1 MSPGTGTFAMKW
13 LALALAFVLLMLVG
27 GKAHAETCTATASS
41 VNFGNVSPIAGTA
54 VPATGT
60 VSITCT
66 WSAVTLTPSV
76 QVCLNVGGTSPR
88 TMANGTN
95 TMQYD
100 LYQDAAHS
108 LIWGSVYNGTTPI
121 SVQLNKPASG
131 TSASTTV
138 TYYGLIAA
146 NQPTVPTVNN
156 GSTVYTQSFAGN
168 QTSLNYGFFVLLGPT
183 CASLTTPNGTF
194 PFTTSAT
201 VVNNCLISATNV
213 AFGTAGVLRSSLAAV
228 GSISAR
234 CTNGDAF
241 RISLNGGASGNV
253 AARTLKQQGG
263 GGVVNY
269 QLYTD
274 SARSVPWGD
283 GTAGTSMVTGTGSG
297 NAQAISVYGQV
308 PAQATPAPGSY
319 SDTITATIVF

>member
-1 MSPGTGTFAMKW
+1 MKY
-13 LALALAFVLLMLVG
+13 LAYALLFMLLLVG
-27 GKAHAETCTATASS
+27 GRVHAETCTATASS
-41 VNFGNVSPIAGTA
+41 VSFGNVSPIAGTA
-54 VPATGT
+54 VAASGT
-60 VSITCT
+60 VSVTCT
-66 WSAVTLTPSV
+66 WSAITLTPSV
-76 QVCLNVGGTSPR
+76 QVCLNVGATSPR
-88 TMANGTN
+88 SMSDGASNL
-95 TMQYD
+95 QYD

-108 LIWGSVYNGTTPI
+108 LVWGSIYNGTTPI
-121 SVQLNKPASG
+121 AVQLNKPATG

-138 TYYGLIAA
+138 SYYGLIAA

-156 GSTVYTQSFAGN
+156 SSTVYTQGFGGN
-168 QTSLNYGFFVLLGPT
+168 QTSLNYGFYVLIAPT
-183 CASLTTPNGTF
+183 CASLTTSNGTF
-194 PFTTSAT
+194 PFTASAT

-213 AFGTAGVLRSSLAAV
+213 SFGSAGVLKSSLSAT

-241 RISLNGGASGNV
+241 RISLNGGSSGNV
-253 AARTLKQQGG
+253 AARTLQRQGG
-263 GGVVNY
+263 GGTVSY

-274 SARSVPWGD
+274 SARSIPWGD
-283 GTAGTSMVTGTGSG
+283 GTAGTSMMTGTGSG

>member
-1 MSPGTGTFAMKW
+1 MKYLGYALLFCLLL
-13 LALALAFVLLMLVG
+13 LAG
-27 GKAHAETCTATASS
+27 GRAHAETCTATASS
-41 VNFGNVSPIAGTA
+41 ANFGNVSPIAGTTVA
-54 VPATGT
+54 ATGT
-60 VSITCT
+60 VSVTCT

-76 QVCLNVGGTSPR
+76 QVCLNVGAGSPR
-88 TMANGTN
+88 FMTNGANSL
-95 TMQYD
+95 QYD

-108 LIWGSVYNGTTPI
+108 LIWGSIYNGSTPI
-121 SVQLNKPASG
+121 SLQLSKPASG
-131 TSASTTV
+131 TSASATL

-146 NQPTVPTVNN
+146 NQPTVPTVSNS
-156 GSTVYTQSFAGN
+156 STVYSQGFGGN
-168 QTSLNYGFFVLLGPT
+168 ETSLNYGFYTLIAPT

-194 PFTTSAT
+194 PFTVSAT

-213 AFGTAGVLRSSLAAV
+213 NFGTAGVLRSSLAAT

-241 RISLNGGASGNV
+241 RISLNGGVSGNV
-253 AARTLKQQGG
+253 AARTLQRQGG
-263 GGVVNY
+263 GGSVNY

-274 SARSVPWGD
+274 SAHSIPWGD
-283 GTAGTSMVTGTGSG
+283 GTAGTSTVTGTGSG

-308 PAQATPAPGSY
+308 PAQATPSPGSY

>member
-1 MSPGTGTFAMKW
+1 MKYLVRALLLCLLL
-13 LALALAFVLLMLVG
+13 LAG
-27 GKAHAETCTATASS
+27 GRLHAETCTATASS

-54 VPATGT
+54 VAASGT

-66 WSAVTLTPSV
+66 WSTVTLTPSV
-76 QVCLNVGGTSPR
+76 QVCLNVGATSPR
-88 TMANGTN
+88 LMSNGTN
-95 TMQYD
+95 TLQYD

-108 LIWGSVYNGTTPI
+108 LVWGSVYNGTTPI
-121 SVQLNKPASG
+121 GVQLNKPATG
-131 TSASTTV
+131 TSATTTV
-138 TYYGLIAA
+138 SYYGLIAA

-156 GSTVYTQSFAGN
+156 SSTVYSQGFGGN
-168 QTSLNYGFFVLLGPT
+168 QTSLNYGFYVLIAPT
-183 CASLTTPNGTF
+183 CASLTTSNGTF
-194 PFTTSAT
+194 PFTSSAT

-213 AFGTAGVLRSSLAAV
+213 AFGTAGVLRSSLAAT

-241 RISLNGGASGNV
+241 RIALNGGVSGNV
-253 AARTLKQQGG
+253 AARTLQQQGG
-263 GGVVNY
+263 TGVVSY

-274 SARSVPWGD
+274 SAHSIPWGD
-283 GTAGTSMVTGTGSG
+283 GTAGTSTVTGTGSG